1 MINTE
6 IGSTRKV
13 NVMTLNNPTLEVK
26 IKRES
31 MLRDAHNYRL
41 ARAAQP
47 KSRRW
52 QRLVLALLTLR
63 PN

>member
-1 MINTE
+1 M
-6 IGSTRKV
+6 
-13 NVMTLNNPTLEVK
+13 MLNNPTLEVQ
-26 IKRES
+26 IKREA

-47 KSRRW
+47 KSRRSLW
-52 QRLVLALLTLR
+52 QRLALALLTLR